1 MISFVLA
8 CIILTNNPYYPQN
21 EPVRINND
29 IPVVIVYE
37 DIKNVILV
45 ENATVTYYCDG
56 EITASGKK
64 VSRGMVA
71 GPRNVPF
78 GTKVEIDG
86 NIYTV
91 EDRTA
96 KKYNGRWDIY
106 LPNRKECLENG
117 KQIHDVMGVEE

>member
-8 CIILTNNPYYPQN
+8 CSILLNVSVTLEN
-21 EPVRINND
+21 EFRVTENIVS
-29 IPVVIVYE
+29 VVIVYE
-37 DIKNVILV
+37 DIKNVVLV
-45 ENATVTYYCDG
+45 ANATVTYYCDG

-91 EDRTA
+91 EDRTH
-96 KKYNGRWDIY
+96 KRFDGRWDIY
-106 LPNRKECLENG
+106 LPDREKCLENG
-117 KQIHDVMGVEE
+117 KKSLTVWEVE

>member
-8 CIILTNNPYYPQN
+8 CSILLNVSVTLEN
-21 EPVRINND
+21 EFGMTENIV
-29 IPVVIVYE
+29 PVVIVYE
-37 DIKNVILV
+37 DIKKVVLV

-64 VSRGMVA
+64 VSRGMIA
-71 GPRNVPF
+71 APRSVPF

-86 NIYTV
+86 VTYTV
-91 EDRTA
+91 EDRTH
-96 KKYNGRWDIY
+96 KRYNGRWDIY
-106 LPNRKECLENG
+106 LPDRNQCLENG